1 MTLFVYLLC
10 AATSV
15 WCAVLL
21 LRGYRREKQPLL
33 LWAGLCFAFLFIGN
47 LMVIVDFRLVPERDL
62 ALARV
67 IPSLIGVGFLLYGL
81 VWESAE

>member
-1 MTLFVYLLC
+1 MGC
-10 AATSV
+10 AATSL

-21 LRGYRREKQPLL
+21 FRGYHREKQRLL
-33 LWAGLCFAFLFIGN
+33 LWAGLCFAFLCVGN
-47 LMVIVDFRLVPERDL
+47 TMIIIDVRVVPQSNL

-67 IPSLIGVGFLLYGL
+67 VPSLIGVVFLLYGL